1 MQMEYGIHVCYLLLW
16 DLEQDSWPL
25 SASVSPSANED
36 NNATYL
42 IIIGMIRK
50 MHIKYLIGIC

>member
-1 MQMEYGIHVCYLLLW
+1 MQMEYGIQVCHLLLW

-25 SASVSPSANED
+25 SASVSSSANED

-50 MHIKYLIGIC
+50 MHIKYLIGTC